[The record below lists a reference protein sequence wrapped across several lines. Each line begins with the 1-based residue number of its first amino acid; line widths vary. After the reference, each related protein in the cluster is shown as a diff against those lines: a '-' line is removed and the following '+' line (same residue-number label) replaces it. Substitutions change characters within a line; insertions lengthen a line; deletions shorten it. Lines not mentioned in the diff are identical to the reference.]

1 MRVRVTD
8 DPTRFGVATDS
19 MRERNGR
26 LYRSVV
32 LSDGSRVS
40 FLDSRLQPLDDE
52 PDALDD
58 LAAGRL
64 SSPDDLGRILTHIRL
79 TGRLADLI
87 YSMEA
92 SNTDFH
98 AFQFK
103 PVVKILNSASK
114 GLLIADE
121 VGLGKTIE
129 AGLVWKELVARYD
142 VQRLLVVCPKS
153 LQEKWRFEL
162 SSKFAMPATTNTAS
176 ELLAILKE
184 AETRGG
190 DFAVVATLSGIRAP
204 RGWDDAAT
212 PMKGGRAELAQ
223 FLADHNGGDPLFDM
237 VVFDE
242 AHHLRNPET
251 AQHKTARQIVEL
263 ADYKLMLSATPI
275 NLRREDLRSLLR
287 LVEPDLF
294 DRQSIFDEL
303 QAENEPIVA
312 ARETALASGST
323 LAEVAAAIAAIKPG
337 QLLRTDRRLDILRDQ
352 LAADPD
358 SDTPA
363 RRADI
368 ASRLWVAIEDNTV
381 GYDVRSF
388 DFAGEDLVPK
398 LIEVKSTVVS
408 PIQFFLTRNE
418 WDNAVELGAAYHFH
432 IWDMRKSP
440 PVLYERTASQVAAH
454 VPSDNLKGVWKLAQ
468 IPVHLG

>member
-1 MRVRVTD
+1 MIEAGLRVRIKD
-8 DPTRFGVATDS
+8 DPSRFGVATELT
-19 MRERNGR
+19 RETNGR
-26 LYRSVV
+26 LYRAVE
-32 LSDGSRVS
+32 LSDGARKWV
-40 FLDSRLQPLDDE
+40 LDSRLEPLADA
-52 PDALDD
+52 PDAVADFQ
-58 LAAGRL
+58 AVRL
-64 SSPDDLGRILTHIRL
+64 SAPEDLGRILTHIRL

-129 AGLVWKELVARYD
+129 AGLVWKELAARYD

-162 SSKFAMPATTNTAS
+162 STKFGMSVSTSNAA
-176 ELLAILKE
+176 ELLATLKE

-204 RGWDDAAT
+204 KDWDDVETPTPGSRGDLARYLAA
-212 PMKGGRAELAQ
+212 Q
-223 FLADHNGGDPLFDM
+223 SGGDPLFDM

-242 AHHLRNPET
+242 AHHLRNADT

-275 NLRREDLRSLLR
+275 NLRSEDLRSILR

-294 DRQSIFDEL
+294 DRQWIFDEL

-312 ARETALASGST
+312 ARECALSPSAT
-323 LAEVAAAIAAIKPG
+323 IA
-337 QLLRTDRRLDILRDQ
+337 QR
-352 LAADPD
+352 
-358 SDTPA
+358 
-363 RRADI
+363 
-368 ASRLWVAIEDNTV
+368 
-381 GYDVRSF
+381 
-388 DFAGEDLVPK
+388 
-398 LIEVKSTVVS
+398 
-408 PIQFFLTRNE
+408 
-418 WDNAVELGAAYHFH
+418 
-432 IWDMRKSP
+432 
-440 PVLYERTASQVAAH
+440 
-454 VPSDNLKGVWKLAQ
+454 
-468 IPVHLG
+468 